1 MNKNQTEYPNKD
13 ILASINKDLFEEFP
27 ILKWV
32 ALAVVLFILIYISK
46 HLFNAIA
53 GSIIGFK
60 NMQNAFSK

>member
-1 MNKNQTEYPNKD
+1 MNKNQTEYTNKD
-13 ILASINKDLFEEFP
+13 ILSSFNKDLFDEFP

-32 ALAVVLFILIYISK
+32 AIAVVLFIIIYCSRF
-46 HLFNAIA
+46 LFNAIA